1 MTARVL
7 VVDDILANLK
17 LLEARLTADYFDV
30 VTCTN
35 GPDALKIC
43 DAGDCDIVLL
53 DVMMPGMNGFEVCRR
68 LKADPATWH
77 IPVVMVTALDQAA
90 DRLAGLEAGADD
102 FLTKPIDEIAL
113 LVRVRSLS
121 RLRLALDELRTRS
134 MHAAQLGINGP
145 LAAAAVVETG
155 EGGRILVVDDR
166 RSSSEAII
174 GALKTSHEVELEPD
188 ALEALVEGAAGD
200 YDLFIVSLSLAAYDG
215 LRLCSQIR
223 AVEAT
228 RQIPILAIAE
238 PEDRARMLRGLDLG
252 ANDYLLRPIDRN
264 ELVARVRTLMRRKRY
279 ADGLRQNVE
288 TSIEMAVV
296 DALTGLYNRRYLDG
310 ALPGLVE
317 EARRTRRPLALMMF
331 DIDHFKTVNDVYG
344 HAAGDQLLQG
354 LSVRIRKMIRG
365 SDMFC
370 RLSGDEFVIVMPET
384 RLDVAAKAAERIR
397 AGVAIEGFLL
407 AASNKALSVTIS
419 VGLAES
425 GEDAAELSGGPTR
438 GSTDRNRPDAIASPS
453 MRRQRLWRGWRGA
466 ASSRSASQSEA
477 GERDGENR
485 IPLVAIRPR

>member
-43 DAGDCDIVLL
+43 AAGDCDIVLL

-113 LVRVRSLS
+113 LARVRSLS
-121 RLRLALDELRTRS
+121 RLRLALYELRTRS

-145 LAAAAVVETG
+145 LATAAALAETG

-166 RSSSEAII
+166 RSSSETIAA
-174 GALKTSHEVELEPD
+174 ALKASHEVELEPD

-215 LRLCSQIR
+215 LRLCSQVR

-228 RQIPILAIAE
+228 RQIPILAVAE

-252 ANDYLLRPIDRN
+252 VNDFLLRPIDRN
-264 ELVARVRTLMRRKRY
+264 ELLARVRTLMRRKRY
-279 ADGLRQNVE
+279 ADSLRQNVE
-288 TSIEMAVV
+288 TSMEMAVV

-310 ALPGLVE
+310 ALAGLVE
-317 EARRTRRPLALMMF
+317 EARRKRRPLALMMF

-344 HAAGDQLLQG
+344 HAAGDQLLQA
-354 LSVRIRKMIRG
+354 LSARIRKLIRG
-365 SDMFC
+365 SDLFC

-397 AGVAIEGFLL
+397 AGVAVEGFPL
-407 AASNKALSVTIS
+407 AASKKALSVTIS
-419 VGLAES
+419 MGIAES
-425 GEDAAELSGGPTR
+425 GEDAAELMRQADKGLYRSKQAG
-438 GSTDRNRPDAIASPS
+438 RNRVSADAPAP
-453 MRRQRLWRGWRGA
+453 QQAAGLARGRFEPLGLA
-466 ASSRSASQSEA
+466 KRSR
-477 GERDGENR
+477 
-485 IPLVAIRPR
+485 